1 MKHTLFNGIP
11 LHDAR
16 KMFHTFYSPSKRL
29 FKKMLWSKTSKF
41 IETYAENCR
50 EWIHIKLICPWCI
63 RLKFNHVFI
72 QSSTNMI
79 MILHAHRLRKRDE
92 EKLTIQKSF
101 SCYFVFIETITN
113 YFEEK
118 LLGSTTKCIKN
129 YFAIQ

>member
-1 MKHTLFNGIP
+1 
-11 LHDAR
+11 
-16 KMFHTFYSPSKRL
+16 
-29 FKKMLWSKTSKF
+29 
-41 IETYAENCR
+41 
-50 EWIHIKLICPWCI
+50 
-63 RLKFNHVFI
+63 
-72 QSSTNMI
+72 MI

-129 YFAIQ
+129 YFAIQWKISSKLIHIFC